1 VGNGPN
7 QRGDHLSLPRRGG
20 NIPAQGNALGEER
33 PQIGKAL
40 KGRDKTRTKSMPQ
53 SLAKN
58 LIHLIYS
65 TKHRTPCLAPEVRSR
80 LFAYKA
86 GILKEWDSPALVIG
100 GVADHVHLLF
110 RLSKNHALV
119 KVIEEVKQ
127 GSSKWLK
134 TQGNEFCDF
143 HWQAGYG
150 AFSVSQSNV
159 EQVKRYI
166 EQQEEHHRTRTFQDE
181 LRALLKRHGIEYDE
195 RYVWD

>member
-1 VGNGPN
+1 M
-7 QRGDHLSLPRRGG
+7 S
-20 NIPAQGNALGEER
+20 
-33 PQIGKAL
+33 
-40 KGRDKTRTKSMPQ
+40 Q

-65 TKHRTPCLAPEVRSR
+65 TKNRTPCLDQEVRPR
-80 LFAYKA
+80 LFGYQA
-86 GILKEWDSPALVIG
+86 GILKEWDSPALLIG
-100 GVADHVHLLF
+100 GVDDHIHALF
-110 RLSKNHALV
+110 CLSKNHALA
-119 KVIEEVKQ
+119 KVIEEVKK

-134 TQGNEFCDF
+134 TQGNHFRAF

-166 EQQEEHHRTRTFQDE
+166 EDQEEHHRSQSFQE
-181 LRALLKRHGIEYDE
+181 EFREFLKRHRIDFDE

>member
-1 VGNGPN
+1 
-7 QRGDHLSLPRRGG
+7 
-20 NIPAQGNALGEER
+20 
-33 PQIGKAL
+33 
-40 KGRDKTRTKSMPQ
+40 MPQ

-65 TKHRTPCLAPEVRSR
+65 TKNRTPCISQQIRPKLY
-80 LFAYKA
+80 AYKA
-86 GILKEWDSPALVIG
+86 GILQQWDSPALVIG
-100 GVADHVHLLF
+100 GVADHVHILF
-110 RLSKNHALV
+110 CLSKNHALK
-119 KVIEEVKQ
+119 KVIEEVKK

-134 TQGNEFCDF
+134 TQADEFRAF

-166 EQQEEHHRTRTFQDE
+166 EEQEGHHRRRSFQEEFREF
-181 LRALLKRHGIEYDE
+181 LKRHGIDYDE